1 MPTVTIAITHEQTA
15 ALDKLRG
22 QLRQPFTDAGGGGVG
37 WDPIFARLVDNLV
50 WMVDKPDTPGAW
62 NAARWLRDAGFLEP
76 RALR

>member
-1 MPTVTIAITHEQTA
+1 MPAVTIAITHEQQA
-15 ALDKLRG
+15 ALDELLG
-22 QLRQPFTDAGGGGVG
+22 QLRQPFTGGRIG